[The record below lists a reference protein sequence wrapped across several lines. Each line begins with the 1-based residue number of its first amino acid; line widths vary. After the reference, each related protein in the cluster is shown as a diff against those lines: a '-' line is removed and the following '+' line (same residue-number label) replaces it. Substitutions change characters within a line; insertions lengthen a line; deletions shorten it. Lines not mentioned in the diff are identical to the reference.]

1 MKSVHNMDETPPVI
15 EQSFE
20 TATNLKRELSA
31 DIEMESIA
39 HIEISLLAEDIQV
52 KTREASHNTDLDM
65 RKSLTIKKV
74 L

>member
-1 MKSVHNMDETPPVI
+1 MDETPPAI

-39 HIEISLLAEDIQV
+39 HIEISPLAEDIQV
-52 KTREASHNTDLDM
+52 KHEKHH
-65 RKSLTIKKV
+65 TI
-74 L
+74 LI

>member
-1 MKSVHNMDETPPVI
+1 MDETPPAI

-39 HIEISLLAEDIQV
+39 HIEISPLAEDIQV
-52 KTREASHNTDLDM
+52 KTRQVSHNTDLDM
-65 RKSLTIKKV
+65 LESLTIKKV